1 MYQRRRA
8 RGLLVLLVLVSL
20 TLITIDFRAGD
31 EGPLSGLRRVAT
43 SVFEPVQ
50 EALATAVRPVGD
62 GFRAI
67 GDTFRARSELARLR
81 AEMQEVDEVRQSFDD
96 LSRENA
102 ELRGLLGLR
111 DRVAAESV
119 TARVVAQSSSNF
131 DWTVTLDVGASSG
144 VQRDMVVVNG
154 QGLVGRVLQVTETAS
169 RVLLALDPN
178 FSAAARVAPSGET
191 GLITGQAGDLMRY
204 RPLDPETEVEVGAEI
219 VTSGYSN
226 GIFPPGIPI
235 GTVEEVGQP
244 TALLDRE
251 LRVRPFVDFSRLDFV
266 LIILQE
272 AVQPPPDVLDST
284 EQRFLPPVIR
294 STPAPRPTPSAADEP
309 EDGAGT

>member
-1 MYQRRRA
+1 M
-8 RGLLVLLVLVSL
+8 LLVLVSL

-31 EGPLSGLRRVAT
+31 DGPMSGLRRVAIDL
-43 SVFEPVQ
+43 FEPVQ
-50 EALATAVRPVGD
+50 NAVATAVRPVGD
-62 GFRAI
+62 GFQAI
-67 GDTFRARSELARLR
+67 GDTFRARAEVDRLR
-81 AEMQEVDEVRQSFDD
+81 AELEDRESVRQSFDD
-96 LSRENA
+96 LARENGQ
-102 ELRGLLGLR
+102 LRDLLGLQ
-111 DRVAAESV
+111 DRVAADSI

-144 VQRDMVVVNG
+144 VKRDMVVINA
-154 QGLVGRVLQVTETAS
+154 QGLVGRVLQVTDSAS

-178 FSAAARVAPSGET
+178 FSAAARDALTGET

-204 RPLDPETEVEVGAEI
+204 RPLDPEADVEVGAEI

-226 GIFPPGIPI
+226 GIFPPGLPI

-284 EQRFLPPVIR
+284 EQRFIPPVV
-294 STPAPRPTPSAADEP
+294 STPAPTPTPTPSESDEP
-309 EDGAGT
+309 TT